1 MRTLIIFCIFLI
13 SASGFYSCHA
23 RNGNNQQTQDNMK
36 TLSLPEP
43 LTDGSSSLEKSLS
56 LRRSVRSFT
65 STPVSLNSISQLMW
79 AAQGIT
85 EPGRGFRTSP
95 SAGAT
100 FPLEVFVVATNVV
113 DLEAGLYQYIIGDHT
128 LEKIIDGDLREPLL
142 ASALMQQWI
151 SQAAAIVVICADYSR
166 TTARYGERG
175 IRYVHM
181 ECGHVGQNIA
191 LQAVTLDLGTTMVGA
206 FYDEQLKDVLQL
218 PDDLEPL
225 YIIPVGH
232 PR

>member
-1 MRTLIIFCIFLI
+1 MRTLIIFCIFLF

-85 EPGRGFRTSP
+85 EPRRGFRTSP

-128 LEKIIDGDLREPLL
+128 LEKKIDGDLREPLL

-191 LQAVTLDLGTTMVGA
+191 LQAVAMDLGTTMVGA

>member
-1 MRTLIIFCIFLI
+1 MRTLIIFSIILFI
-13 SASGFYSCHA
+13 ASGFGSCHA
-23 RNGNNQQTQDNMK
+23 RSGNNHQIQDNMK
-36 TLSLPEP
+36 TISLPEP
-43 LTDGSSSLEKSLS
+43 ITDGTFSLEKSLS

-65 STPVSLNSISQLMW
+65 NAPMSLENISQLMW

-100 FPLEVFVVATNVV
+100 FPLEVFVVATNITG
-113 DLEAGLYQYIIGDHT
+113 LEPGLYHYSIGNHM
-128 LEKIIDGDLREPLL
+128 LEKKIDGDLHVPLL

-151 SQAAAIVVICADYSR
+151 SQAAAIIVICADYGR
-166 TTARYGERG
+166 TTGRYGERG

-181 ECGHVGQNIA
+181 ESGHVGQNIA
-191 LQAVTLDLGTTMVGA
+191 LQAVALDLGTTMVGA
-206 FYDEQLKDVLQL
+206 FYDDQLKDVLQL
-218 PDDLEPL
+218 PDNFEPL
-225 YIIPVGH
+225 YIIPLGH